1 MFFLLLFFPSNFYV
15 WFLKNNKEKINIK
28 ENYFLMFGFIM
39 KNIIERDVS
48 YWIGDKIFNII

>member
-1 MFFLLLFFPSNFYV
+1 MFFLLLFFPYNFYV

-28 ENYFLMFGFIM
+28 ENHFLMFGFIM